1 MKLNTIEEALE
12 DLKNNKVVIVVDD
25 ENRENEGDF
34 IFPAENITP
43 EVVNFM
49 ATHGRGL
56 ICVPLTSD
64 RCRMLN
70 LDPMV
75 QNNTELMKTAFT
87 ISVDLKGHGVTSG
100 ISASDR
106 SKTIKALVDLKT
118 KPSDLV
124 RPGHI
129 FPLSAKDGGVLRRTG
144 HTEAAIDLSRLA
156 GFKPAGVVCEIMND
170 DGTMARLP
178 DLFIVAKKFDLKII
192 SIEDLVSYRMSNDGI
207 IELIEKFDLKTNY
220 GIFNLNIFKQKNN
233 DQLHLALTYGKW
245 EKDLPVLCR
254 VNSFGS
260 INNSIDD
267 LVLNEDLEIRK
278 ITNLIK
284 KDDAG
289 VIVFINQD
297 HETKPLMKRLKNLK
311 NAEKLGKSHKP
322 FRKMDEKDY
331 GIGAQILHSLGVGK
345 IKLLTTKDRKIKRVG
360 MAGYGLEIIKTI
372 NF

>member
-1 MKLNTIEEALE
+1 MKLNKIEEALE
-12 DLKNNKVVIVVDD
+12 DLKNNKVIIVVDD

-34 IFPAENITP
+34 IFPAENISP

-56 ICVPLTSD
+56 ICAPLTSQ
-64 RCRMLN
+64 RCKKLN

-75 QNNTELMKTAFT
+75 QNNTEPMKTAFT
-87 ISVDLKGHGVTSG
+87 VSVDLKGHGVTSG

-118 KPSDLV
+118 KSSDLV

-144 HTEAAIDLSRLA
+144 HTEAAIDIARLA
-156 GFKPAGVVCEIMND
+156 GFRPAGVLCEIMNK

-178 DLFIVAKKFDLKII
+178 DLFKVAKKFNLKII
-192 SIEDLVSYRMSNDGI
+192 SIEDLVSYRMANDRL
-207 IELIEKFDLKTNY
+207 IELIEKFNLKTNY
-220 GIFNLNIFKQKNN
+220 GRFELHTFKQKNN
-233 DQLHLALTYGKW
+233 DLIHIALTYGNWKK
-245 EKDLPVLCR
+245 EESVLCR

-260 INNSIDD
+260 INNKIDD
-267 LVLNEDLEIRK
+267 LVLNEDKDIRK
-278 ITNLIK
+278 VSELIK
-284 KDDAG
+284 KDKRG
-289 VIVFINQD
+289 VMVFINQD
-297 HETKPLMKRLKNLK
+297 HETKPLIKRIKNLK
-311 NAEKLGKSHKP
+311 KTEKLGSSHKP
-322 FRKMDEKDY
+322 FKKMDEKDY
-331 GIGAQILHSLGVGK
+331 GIGAQILHYLGVSK

-360 MAGYGLEIIKTI
+360 MAGYGLEIVKTI